1 VGVDVGHKFALVGKK
16 GYDDCLYYHVFTV
29 MSSFHRESWSPDA
42 WQNLPIVQHPTY
54 PDQAVLQG
62 VKAQLS
68 KMPPLVFAGEVRA
81 LKKKLA
87 KVARGEAFLLQGGDC
102 AESFA
107 EFGANK
113 IRDTLRV
120 ILQMSVVL
128 AYSSGKP
135 VVKVARMAGQF
146 AKPRSADTETI
157 GDITLPAYRGDIIN
171 GMDFTPEARRPD
183 PERMLRCYYQSAA
196 TLNLIRALSEGGYA
210 NIHKLNRWS
219 LDFVAA
225 SPVGHRYQDT
235 IDSITKALSFM
246 EACGLTAEQVPQIE
260 KTTVYTSHEALL
272 LHYEECLTRIDS
284 LTGDWY
290 DTSAH
295 MVWIGDRTRQ
305 LDHAHVAFMRGIGN
319 PVGIKCGPT
328 TDPQTLVDIIKTINP
343 DNEEGRIVLISR
355 MGAGKVETHLPT
367 LIRAIEGTGQSV
379 VWSCD
384 PMHGNTHKTSDGTK
398 TRSFD
403 AILQE
408 VREFFAVHKQMGT
421 HAGGVHIE
429 MTGQDVTEC
438 VGGGQQLGEDD
449 LKHRYE
455 THCDPRLNASQA
467 LELSFL
473 LADVV

>member
-1 VGVDVGHKFALVGKK
+1 
-16 GYDDCLYYHVFTV
+16 
-29 MSSFHRESWSPDA
+29 MSSFHRESWTPDA
-42 WQNLPIVQHPTY
+42 WQQLPIVQHPTY
-54 PDQAVLQG
+54 PDQDALQT

-120 ILQMSVVL
+120 ILQMAVVL

-135 VVKVARMAGQF
+135 VVKIARMAGQF
-146 AKPRSADTETI
+146 AKPRSADTETLD
-157 GDITLPAYRGDIIN
+157 GVTLPAYRGDIIN
-171 GMDFTPEARRPD
+171 GMDFTPEARHPD
-183 PERMLRCYYQSAA
+183 PQRMLRCYYQSAA

-210 NIHKLNRWS
+210 NVHKLNRWS

-235 IDSITKALSFM
+235 IDSITKALNFM
-246 EACGLTAEQVPQIE
+246 EACGLTADQVPQIE

-328 TDPQTLVDIIKTINP
+328 TDPVALVEILKSINP

-355 MGAGKVETHLPT
+355 MGAGKVETYLPT
-367 LIRAIEGTGQSV
+367 LIEAIEASGQTV

-384 PMHGNTHKTSDGTK
+384 PMHGNTHKTTDGTK

-408 VREFFAVHKQMGT
+408 VTEFFAVHKRMGT

-449 LKHRYE
+449 LKYRYE

>member
-1 VGVDVGHKFALVGKK
+1 
-16 GYDDCLYYHVFTV
+16 
-29 MSSFHRESWSPDA
+29 
-42 WQNLPIVQHPTY
+42 VQHPTY
-54 PDQAVLQG
+54 PDQDALQT

-120 ILQMSVVL
+120 ILQMAVVL

-135 VVKVARMAGQF
+135 VVKIARMAGQF
-146 AKPRSADTETI
+146 AKPRSADTETLD
-157 GDITLPAYRGDIIN
+157 GVTLPAYRGDIIN
-171 GMDFTPEARRPD
+171 GMDFTPEARHPD
-183 PERMLRCYYQSAA
+183 PQRMLRCYYQSAA

-210 NIHKLNRWS
+210 NVHKLNRWS

-235 IDSITKALSFM
+235 IDSITKALNFM
-246 EACGLTAEQVPQIE
+246 EACGLTADQVPQIE

-328 TDPQTLVDIIKTINP
+328 TDPVALVEILKSINP

-355 MGAGKVETHLPT
+355 MGAGKVETYLPT
-367 LIRAIEGTGQSV
+367 LIEAIEASGQTV

-384 PMHGNTHKTSDGTK
+384 PMHGNTHKTTDGTK

-408 VREFFAVHKQMGT
+408 VTEFFAVHKRMGT

-449 LKHRYE
+449 LKYRYE